1 MVGAGVAKSSK
12 KKVNNSSDIVANF
25 HHNSSISQ
33 VELSSVF
40 HECNQLLK
48 DITDTDSEEAKTK
61 LIKLFDRV
69 EK

>member
-40 HECNQLLK
+40 HECNELLK
-48 DITDTDSEEAKTK
+48 DFKKTKSEESRTR

>member
-40 HECNQLLK
+40 HECNELLEDFK
-48 DITDTDSEEAKTK
+48 KTNSEESRNK